1 MKKGAFFLDEI
12 GNFHYLPG
20 TTINVK
26 IEQGICEKVFTP
38 MFLSGGLV
46 LSQVT
51 QITGLEGY
59 IIQNWIKRRYLPG
72 PVAKKYT
79 YKQLCRILNINV
91 LKDSFSLEQTA
102 KILSYTN
109 NAFTSD
115 ESGKSVDDIM
125 LYSCF
130 VDCLAKIRSE
140 DVDPEVIKEVS
151 EKYNNSIRLTNV
163 LKIMIT
169 SYEALLMKNKAIR
182 LYSALDFK

>member
-1 MKKGAFFLDEI
+1 MDEI
-12 GNFHYLPG
+12 GSYNYLPG
-20 TTINVK
+20 TTISVK
-26 IEQGICEKVFTP
+26 IEPGICGKIFAP

-59 IIQNWIKRRYLPG
+59 IIQNWIKRRYLPN

-109 NAFTSD
+109 NALTSD
-115 ESGKSVDDIM
+115 ESGNSVNDIM
-125 LYSCF
+125 LYSYF
-130 VDCLAKIRSE
+130 VDSLSKIRGE
-140 DVDPEVIKEVS
+140 GADVDEVIKEIIR
-151 EKYNNSIRLTNV
+151 KYNNSIRLTNI